1 MTDLDEL
8 SRLLQQATPGPW
20 IEMEMHPYLF
30 ANPRG
35 PQPWHHDIVGRFDYH
50 SDANRAA
57 IAALRNHAEELVRD
71 ARLLREAEELGRYGN
86 DDGARDWVTAGT
98 WLYPGDR
105 IVVVR
110 GESEQREAP

>member
-71 ARLLREAEELGRYGN
+71 ARRWRCALRHPEVLAQWSGAEAEAAIDSLLEEGM
-86 DDGARDWVTAGT
+86 
-98 WLYPGDR
+98 
-105 IVVVR
+105 
-110 GESEQREAP
+110 